1 MAHLINV
8 PSVTCGNG
16 LHVQLPEAD
25 PVFHFVQ
32 SDGHHGVAGLD
43 TVKAWARDIRD
54 TGTPLYMI
62 VSDLYILLPNTSEL
76 IRCLLVATTGDD
88 GPEMEVV
95 ALRPTALESN
105 TLYTCKI

>member
-8 PSVTCGNG
+8 PPVTCGNG
-16 LHVQLPEAD
+16 LHAQIPEAE

-32 SDGHHGVAGLD
+32 SDGHHGIAGLE

-62 VSDLYILLPNTSEL
+62 VSDLYILLPNTSEM
-76 IRCLLVATTGDD
+76 IRCLLGVATGDD
-88 GPEMEVV
+88 GPEVRFE
-95 ALRPTALESN
+95 ALEDLARLG
-105 TLYTCKI
+105 TVYTCTI